1 MDHFIETLE
10 ARRLL
15 SGHALT
21 VHVHVGAHNPHP
33 HRHHHDH
40 FSLVV
45 EVGSVF
51 RESHKPSAL
60 FSQVFPSRPFVILEF
75 GQIEPF
81 GFGQFGTFGFG
92 QIGTFDP
99 LFQPFGFGQLP
110 TFNEPGGFFFGFSS
124 DPM

>member
-1 MDHFIETLE
+1 MDHFVETLE

-33 HRHHHDH
+33 QHHHHDH
-40 FSLVV
+40 FSRVV

-51 RESHKPSAL
+51 RESRRPSAL
-60 FSQVFPSRPFVILEF
+60 FSEAFEKRPFVSLEL

-81 GFGQFGTFGFG
+81 GFGQFGTF
-92 QIGTFDP
+92 DS
-99 LFQPFGFGQLP
+99 LFEPFGFGQIP